1 MLYLIFFY
9 TYTDLWILLQD
20 THISC
25 LLFNTVL
32 YLTRYRKCHDSLPP
46 VFCDFH
52 LQTNEQYNN
61 QCIHSKEDY
70 NMLENNNDQLI
81 TLEELQEL
89 LNIGR
94 STAYSLL
101 NSGEIKAFRIGRF
114 WKIPR
119 ASVTEFVARKS
130 KLSVF
135 QQ

>member
-1 MLYLIFFY
+1 MF
-9 TYTDLWILLQD
+9 
-20 THISC
+20 
-25 LLFNTVL
+25 
-32 YLTRYRKCHDSLPP
+32 
-46 VFCDFH
+46 
-52 LQTNEQYNN
+52 
-61 QCIHSKEDY
+61 
-70 NMLENNNDQLI
+70 ENNNDQLI

-89 LNIGR
+89 LDIGR

-119 ASVTEFVARKS
+119 VSVTEFVARKS